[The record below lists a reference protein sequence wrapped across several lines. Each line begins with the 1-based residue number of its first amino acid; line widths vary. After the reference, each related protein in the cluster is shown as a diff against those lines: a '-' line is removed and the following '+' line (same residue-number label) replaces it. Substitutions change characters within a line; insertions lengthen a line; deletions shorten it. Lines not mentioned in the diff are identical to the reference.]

1 MTDIVKRKGG
11 PLKKEIKYAILESLN
26 KLVQQGNAMSVNHQA
41 LADKYG
47 AEHNINIKRQTISNL
62 LDQVYK
68 SIPPENVKNI
78 ELKIELLYDK
88 MIREAQLLLQKA
100 SSQKEKKDAID
111 LMTRVLDKFIDFLI
125 KAGRKAPVT
134 QNINLQA
141 DITQKTLNVQI
152 IDDRRQVIADDSNN

>member
-125 KAGRKAPVT
+125 KTGRKAPVT